1 MKYSFII
8 LLGLFSL
15 MACKN
20 ETDELT
26 FEKEKVAKQVI
37 ESITNSVYLKTYSQL
52 DSQSNMLLNA
62 IISLKD
68 SCTEQQKL
76 TCQTQWKLT
85 RQYWEYSEAWLFGP
99 VSTES
104 IDPSIDTWPID
115 NQIIASMCQQS
126 QIWSDSLINT
136 LDGSQKGFHA
146 VEYILFGEN
155 GNKSASD
162 FTAGELNLLEAL
174 ARNLNFQ
181 CHNIFLNWNASSD
194 AYHLK
199 LLNTPN
205 ELYNNQA
212 VVLIEMSQSLGA
224 ICDEVANAKIQDVL
238 IGQDKMAVES
248 PFSSNS
254 MADFKNNVN
263 GVKMVYN
270 GANNT
275 TGDKGLSQVV
285 KLFNLDLDRRIQ
297 SAILA
302 SEYAL
307 NQVSVPFEQAIF
319 TQPVQLQ
326 NAVDQLLV
334 LQDLLNTELVQLIQK
349 QYQ

>member
-1 MKYSFII
+1 
-8 LLGLFSL
+8 
-15 MACKN
+15 
-20 ETDELT
+20 
-26 FEKEKVAKQVI
+26 
-37 ESITNSVYLKTYSQL
+37 
-52 DSQSNMLLNA
+52 
-62 IISLKD
+62 
-68 SCTEQQKL
+68 
-76 TCQTQWKLT
+76 LT
-85 RQYWEYSEAWLFGP
+85 RQFWEYSEAWLFGP

-126 QIWSDSLINT
+126 HTWTDSLINV

-146 VEYILFGEN
+146 VEYLLYGEN
-155 GNKSASD
+155 GNKSAID
-162 FTAGELNLLEAL
+162 FTAGELNLLVAL

-181 CHNIFLNWNASSD
+181 CHNLFLNWNASSD

-205 ELYNNQA
+205 NLYNNQA
-212 VVLIEMSQSLGA
+212 VVLIEMGQALGA
-224 ICDEVANAKIQDVL
+224 ICDEVANSKIQEVL

-263 GVKMVYN
+263 GVNMVYN
-270 GANNT
+270 GANTN
-275 TGDKGLSQVV
+275 GGKGLSQVV

-326 NAVDQLLV
+326 NAVDQLLI
-334 LQDLLNTELVQLIQK
+334 LQELLNTELVQLIQK